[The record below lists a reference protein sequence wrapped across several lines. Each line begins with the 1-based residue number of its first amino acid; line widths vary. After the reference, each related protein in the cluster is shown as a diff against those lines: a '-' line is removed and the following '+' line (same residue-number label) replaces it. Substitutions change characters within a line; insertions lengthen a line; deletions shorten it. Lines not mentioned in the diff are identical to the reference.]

1 MEERVLIL
9 PLEKSTFQNV
19 YISPRE
25 IKRNKEILKVESEL
39 NTISEISETDKIKA
53 KIFTRELED
62 LIKKVASKKKELEN
76 KDRPIEVIPK
86 GKELLYDY
94 ISLAY
99 TQPDNQKL
107 ISEILV
113 MILESH
119 NIKSFILSNFSRFS
133 GMFEPIYSGGIKEIT
148 KRAFQVHSSNPLIEG
163 KKNTLIVRN
172 INVIRENVFFEKY
185 FKEENLSLCESISFY
200 NFDVFHNPF
209 LLTILNFKNN
219 SQEKVKFDDLKIL
232 EDLEAL
238 FPILNLNNFKD
249 NEKTIEAS
257 DLTNQIN
264 IYFKQKLNNSRNNNL
279 YISKV
284 MITNYFSAYDRIK
297 RKNEI
302 TSILQ
307 NSIEDDDIILES
319 MYNKFFIFSEINYKN
334 EIYES
339 LIKKLGNENEF
350 TLETYKYPDEINNI
364 YLCF

>member
-1 MEERVLIL
+1 MEERVLTL
-9 PLEKSTFQNV
+9 PLEKNSFQNI

-25 IKRNKEILKVESEL
+25 IKRNTVIQKVESEL
-39 NTISEISETDKIKA
+39 IINSEISETEKIKA

-76 KDRPIEVIPK
+76 KDSPIEVIPK
-86 GKELLYDY
+86 GKELLFDY

-107 ISEILV
+107 ISEILI
-113 MILESH
+113 MIFETY
-119 NIKSFILSNFSRFS
+119 NIKSFILSNFSNIS
-133 GMFEPIYSGGIKEIT
+133 GMFEPIYSGGVLDIT
-148 KRAFQVHSSNPLIEG
+148 KKGFQIHSSNPLIKG
-163 KKNTLIVRN
+163 KKNTLIVRD
-172 INVIRENVFFEKY
+172 INVIRENVFFEKF
-185 FKEENLSLCESISFY
+185 FKAENLSECESISFFY
-200 NFDVFHNPF
+200 FDVFHNPF

-219 SQEKVKFDDLKIL
+219 FKEELIFDGLKIL
-232 EDLEAL
+232 EELEAL
-238 FPILNLNNFKD
+238 FPIFNLNNFKERD
-249 NEKTIEAS
+249 KTIETL

-264 IYFKQKLNNSRNNNL
+264 IFFKHKLNNSSNKNIFIN
-279 YISKV
+279 KV
-284 MITNYFSAYDRIK
+284 IITNYFTAYDRIK

-307 NSIEDDDIILES
+307 NTIEDDDIILES
-319 MYNKFFIFSEINYKN
+319 MYNKFFILSEINYKN
-334 EIYES
+334 QIYES